1 MVLIGDPWA
10 ESPATGEQWRAMDDA
25 TRKMLCHR
33 ALFGMPVTVLEA
45 RPNGHVIVR
54 LDDDLDAA
62 ARGILLRDVER
73 KLKESVDPAMLVYLE
88 PAQDRNAL
96 RRLRGVKVVD

>member
-1 MVLIGDPWA
+1 MVTIGDPWS
-10 ESPATGEQWRAMDDA
+10 ESPTAGEQWRAMDDA

-33 ALFGMPVTVLEA
+33 TLFGMPVTVLEA

-62 ARGILLRDVER
+62 ARGILLRDVEKR
-73 KLKESVDPAMLVYLE
+73 LKDNIDPAMLVYLE
-88 PAQDRNAL
+88 PAQDKNAL
-96 RRLRGVKVVD
+96 RRLRGVKVAE

>member
-1 MVLIGDPWA
+1 MVTLGDPYA
-10 ESPATGEQWRAMDDA
+10 ESPTVGEQWRAMDDA

-33 ALFGMPVTVLEA
+33 TLFGMPVTVLEA

-62 ARGILLRDVER
+62 ARGILLREVEKR
-73 KLKESVDPAMLVYLE
+73 LKANIDEGILVYLE
-88 PAQDRNAL
+88 PMQDRNAL
-96 RRLRGVKVVD
+96 RRLRGVKVQ